1 MRFPLIFMTKSDLE
15 AAPSQGSVSVC
26 LGIGFGS
33 GGGAGG
39 VVVRSQTSRIVWT
52 PPQ

>member
-1 MRFPLIFMTKSDLE
+1 MRLPLILMPKSDLE
-15 AAPSQGSVSVC
+15 ATPSQGSVSVC

-52 PPQ
+52 PSQ